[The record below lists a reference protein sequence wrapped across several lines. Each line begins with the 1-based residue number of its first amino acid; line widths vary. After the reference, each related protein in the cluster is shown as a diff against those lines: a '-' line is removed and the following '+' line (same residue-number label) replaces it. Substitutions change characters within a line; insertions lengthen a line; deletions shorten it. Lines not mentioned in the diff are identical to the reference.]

1 LQETKDADGNLL
13 DNTTIIY
20 GSPMADGNIHNHR
33 RCPLIIMGGN
43 TAMHPGN
50 MHLKAPDGT
59 PMADAMLS
67 LLHGYGVDSPSFGD
81 SVQPF
86 ALTAT
91 V

>member
-1 LQETKDADGNLL
+1 
-13 DNTTIIY
+13 
-20 GSPMADGNIHNHR
+20 
-33 RCPLIIMGGN
+33 MGGN